1 MRLRDHRRGRAQ
13 HLRLPRR
20 VDVRQGKLIK
30 GQRKKGGPSS
40 WPSTGLDFLTG
51 WGGRASVAMCV
62 CVRERERERERERR
76 ERECTV
82 QSRTA
87 IETLLLRLSLRPTP
101 AQNKNALLRAGSRRQ
116 LKRSSNCNF
125 NLTLFVRSASVAAS
139 VVASV
144 AAFVC
149 SRHKIIANEAFGCL
163 ARFMRLLSELS

>member
-1 MRLRDHRRGRAQ
+1 
-13 HLRLPRR
+13 
-20 VDVRQGKLIK
+20 
-30 GQRKKGGPSS
+30 
-40 WPSTGLDFLTG
+40 
-51 WGGRASVAMCV
+51 V
-62 CVRERERERERERR
+62 CVREREREREERERR

-144 AAFVC
+144 VASVAAFVC